1 MLSYCLKCE
10 KNKEN
15 INPRVLKT
23 NNDETILL
31 SKCAICGSQKPKFI

>member
-10 KNKEN
+10 KNKEK

-23 NNDETILL
+23 NNDETMLL
-31 SKCAICGSQKPKFI
+31 AKCTICGS